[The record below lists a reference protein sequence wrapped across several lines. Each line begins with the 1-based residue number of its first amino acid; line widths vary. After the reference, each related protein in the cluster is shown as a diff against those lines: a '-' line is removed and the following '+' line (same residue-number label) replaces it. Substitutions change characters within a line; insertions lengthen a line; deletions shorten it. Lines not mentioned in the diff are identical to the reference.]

1 MLQIDGNV
9 AKCRIINDDDDSI
22 NSSEWV
28 TVELPLDL
36 VHQLVATFGR

>member
-1 MLQIDGNV
+1 MVQIEGNV
-9 AKCRIINDDDDSI
+9 AKCRILNDDNDST

-36 VHQLVATFGR
+36 VHQLVATFGH